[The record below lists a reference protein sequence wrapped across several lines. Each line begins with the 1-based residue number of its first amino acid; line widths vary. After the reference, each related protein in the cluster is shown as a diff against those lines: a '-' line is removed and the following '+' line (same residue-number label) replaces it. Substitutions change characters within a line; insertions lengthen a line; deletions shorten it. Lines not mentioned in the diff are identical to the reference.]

1 MGQIHLIC
9 GFMGFGKTTLAKRLE
24 KSLPAV
30 RLTHDEL
37 MQKAYGRNPDNFDEK
52 YKIIDDL
59 IWAKT
64 AKLLALSQNVIL
76 DYGFWDKKTRAE
88 VLQKALRLTEPQ
100 YIIWHLLDCDMA
112 VAKARILKRSKTDA
126 DALFIDENCFDMLAK
141 KWQPITADEHLNVI
155 EETNVPV

>member
-1 MGQIHLIC
+1 MWIY
-9 GFMGFGKTTLAKRLE
+9 GFWKNNAGK
-24 KSLPAV
+24 AV
-30 RLTHDEL
+30 GKIFACCSIDHDEL

-88 VLQKALRLTEPQ
+88 VLQKALCLTEPQ

-126 DALFIDENCFDMLAK
+126 NALFIDENCFDTLAQ

>member
-1 MGQIHLIC
+1 
-9 GFMGFGKTTLAKRLE
+9 MGFGKTTLAKRLE

-76 DYGFWDKKTRAE
+76 DYGFWDKKTRA
-88 VLQKALRLTEPQ
+88 
-100 YIIWHLLDCDMA
+100 DG
-112 VAKARILKRSKTDA
+112 
-126 DALFIDENCFDMLAK
+126 
-141 KWQPITADEHLNVI
+141 
-155 EETNVPV
+155 